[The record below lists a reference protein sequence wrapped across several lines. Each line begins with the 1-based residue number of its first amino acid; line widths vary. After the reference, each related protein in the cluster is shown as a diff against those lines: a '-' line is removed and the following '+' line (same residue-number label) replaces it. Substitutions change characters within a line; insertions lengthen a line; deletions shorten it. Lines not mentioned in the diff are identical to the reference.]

1 MYALFMSQCRTKIV
15 EGGAIRIDDDD
26 DDDENNQGDVK
37 LFTSR
42 YQEGWLDLSVLLI
55 PSCY

>member
-1 MYALFMSQCRTKIV
+1 MSQCRIKIV

-42 YQEGWLDLSVLLI
+42 YQEG
-55 PSCY
+55 